1 MEQTEIVNYGEAQ
14 KKIEEAQNLSPWWN
28 EKSGKHEITIL
39 SEMDRLPDKLDKDTQ
54 EVRKQVKLL
63 IDVKGAKYA
72 WSMGVGATK
81 ASLYGQLIDYAV
93 KNGNKLTGAKLTVV
107 IKSDGKK
114 RDFTIV

>member
-54 EVRKQVKLL
+54 EQ
-63 IDVKGAKYA
+63 
-72 WSMGVGATK
+72 
-81 ASLYGQLIDYAV
+81 
-93 KNGNKLTGAKLTVV
+93 N
-107 IKSDGKK
+107 
-114 RDFTIV
+114 